1 MTNDWHCP
9 GPNATIHLVI
19 RVLVITNNLQQASF
33 RLRVEA
39 LRQALAK
46 RDVWL
51 DVHVRPRGMFSRRTL
66 LKRAAEYDAV
76 LLQRKM
82 LDPLD
87 VRLLRK
93 HAKKLFFDVDDAVMY
108 HSRPVGPVERWRTR
122 RRFLATARAV
132 DRVVAGNEYLADLF
146 RCQGAATTVL
156 PTVVDPGH
164 YQLKIHAA
172 TDRPTLVWIGSKS
185 TLPYLSQF
193 VPTLAQA
200 ARRVP
205 GLRLITIADVPLPD
219 PPLSTEHVPWS
230 VQTESAALC
239 RGDIGIAPTPEDR
252 WTLGKCGFKIVQ
264 YMATGLPVIASPV
277 GANREIVRPNE
288 TGFLPENPTEW
299 SETIAALAGDAPKRQ
314 ALGAAGRRRVE
325 DHFSIETAAAVW
337 GSLLRGDTFPMRNSL
352 PSVAKE

>member
-1 MTNDWHCP
+1 M
-9 GPNATIHLVI
+9 I
-19 RVLVITNNLQQASF
+19 RVLVIANNLQQASF
-33 RLRVEA
+33 RLRIEA

-46 RDVWL
+46 RDVLL
-51 DVHVRPRGMFSRRTL
+51 DVQLRPRGMFSRRTL
-66 LKRAAEYDAV
+66 LKGAAEYDAV

-82 LDPLD
+82 LDPID
-87 VRLLRK
+87 MRLLRR

-146 RCQGAATTVL
+146 RREGAVTTVL
-156 PTVVDPGH
+156 PTVVDPSH
-164 YQLKIHAA
+164 YQLKTHAA
-172 TDRPTLVWIGSKS
+172 GDRPTLVWIGSKS

-193 VPTLAQA
+193 APALSEA

-219 PPLSTEHVPWS
+219 LPLPTEHVPWS

-239 RGDIGIAPTPEDR
+239 RGDIGIAPSPEDR

-264 YMATGLPVIASPV
+264 YMAAGLPVIASPV
-277 GANREIVRPNE
+277 GANREIVLPNE
-288 TGFLPENPTEW
+288 TGFLPETPTEW
-299 SETIAALAGDAPKRQ
+299 CETIAALAGDAAKRQ
-314 ALGAAGRRRVE
+314 ALGAAGRRRVQ
-325 DHFSIETAAAVW
+325 DHFSIETAAALW
-337 GSLLRGDTFPMRNSL
+337 ASLLRGDTPMRNSL
-352 PSVAKE
+352 PSVAKD